1 MGGDT
6 ATDYDGLLA
15 ELQREV
21 ARREREIYSETVLR
35 EARSPS
41 HVGRM
46 PAADAHGLVHGW
58 CGDTMEFYLRLAE
71 GTIEEAT
78 FFTDGCGATL
88 ACGSMLCKMVT
99 GMQVEEAEWV
109 LPEDLVEA
117 LNGLPE
123 ESMHCA
129 GLAVSTLQNALLN
142 WRVSQME
149 EQEEA
154 D

>member
-1 MGGDT
+1 VGGNT
-6 ATDYDGLLA
+6 ATDYDGMLA

-21 ARREREIYSETVLR
+21 ARREQEIYSGTVLR

-58 CGDTMEFYLRLAE
+58 CGDTMEFYLRLVDGA
-71 GTIEEAT
+71 IEEAT

-88 ACGSMLCKMVT
+88 ACGSMLCRMVT

-117 LNGLPE
+117 LDGLPE

-149 EQEEA
+149 EQGE
-154 D
+154 DD

>member
-1 MGGDT
+1 MEGDT
-6 ATDYDGLLA
+6 TTDYEGMLA
-15 ELQREV
+15 EIQREV
-21 ARREREIYSETVLR
+21 ARREQEIYSETVLR

-46 PAADAHGLVHGW
+46 PAADARGRVHGW
-58 CGDTMEFYLRLAE
+58 CGDTMEFSLRLVD

-99 GMQVEEAEWV
+99 GMQLEEAEWV

-117 LNGLPE
+117 LNGLPK

-129 GLAVSTLQNALLN
+129 GLAVSTLHNALLN

-149 EQEEA
+149 EREET